1 MLKQSIKN
9 QSRRKLRALREN
21 LCLLLFFIV
30 LGLSSQTNIGPIETI
45 KVGGVAEVFFT
56 YAEPSEIT
64 KEISGRVVP
73 EVIIDYKE
81 GILNVTTKGEARGEV
96 VKIYVS
102 GKSLKKIVVDDR
114 GQFHGKNKIESE
126 ILKIT
131 SADHGS
137 IDLMVNSKEL
147 YLIMD
152 GGDIT
157 LSGMAYKCFT
167 EISETKTWG
176 TLDASNLK
184 LVNL

>member
-1 MLKQSIKN
+1 MFNQSIKN
-9 QSRRKLRALREN
+9 LSRTKLRTLREN
-21 LCLLLFFIV
+21 LSLLLFFTV
-30 LGLSSQTNIGPIETI
+30 MGLSSQTNIGLVETI

-56 YAEPSEIT
+56 YGEPSIIT

-81 GILNVTTKGEARGEV
+81 GILNVTTKGEAQGEV

-114 GQFHGKNKIESE
+114 AQFHGENKIESA

-147 YLIMD
+147 HLIMD

-157 LSGMAYKCFT
+157 LSGMAYNCFK
-167 EISETKTWG
+167 EISQTKTWG
-176 TLDASNLK
+176 TLDVSDLK
-184 LVNL
+184 LVDL